1 MIRFL
6 LARHSPSVVCWAQQV
21 GEWQR
26 AATQMESLQAKNNG
40 METRVILILLIFSV
54 IGVNR
59 GLGDQLGRLSAIEE
73 NDVFFNTDK
82 HYTQGLKISYV
93 TPGLADESVFNAPIK
108 LLRNCLFLFATR
120 ETDLDDRLEWTILGQ
135 SLFTPANIRLDNPDP
150 RDRPYAGWLYGG
162 FDFIQNAAD
171 RRLDALELQFGVVG
185 SAALGRQ
192 TQNDFHQF
200 LAAAKAKGWGHQ
212 LANEFGF
219 NASWERKWRL
229 SVELPEKFGLEFI
242 PNAGITAGNVFTYGE
257 LGGIVRF
264 GRGLK
269 ASWGPEL
276 IRPGYSGTSYF
287 EAARARDIDLG
298 FALFGGVQGRAIARN
313 IFLDGNSFASSRSVP
328 KNYLAG
334 DLIFGL
340 QLFYS
345 NYLSVSATYVIR
357 SSEFHNQGGWDK
369 FGSINGSFEF

>member
-1 MIRFL
+1 
-6 LARHSPSVVCWAQQV
+6 
-21 GEWQR
+21 
-26 AATQMESLQAKNNG
+26 
-40 METRVILILLIFSV
+40 
-54 IGVNR
+54 VNP

-93 TPGLADESVFNAPIK
+93 TPALADESVFNTPIK
-108 LLRNCLFLFATR
+108 LLRNYLLLFATR
-120 ETDLDDRLEWTILGQ
+120 ESDLDDRLEWTILGQ
-135 SLFTPANIRLDNPDP
+135 SLFTPANLQLKNPDR

-171 RRLDALELQFGVVG
+171 RRLDSVELQFGVVG

-200 LAAAKAKGWGHQ
+200 IASAKAKGWGHQ

-229 SVELPEKFGLEFI
+229 GIELPGKFGFEFT
-242 PNAGITAGNVFTYGE
+242 PDVGATAGNVFTYGE
-257 LGGIVRF
+257 VGGLFRF
-264 GRGLK
+264 GRCLK
-269 ASWGPEL
+269 ANWGPEL
-276 IRPGYSGTSYF
+276 IRPGYSGTGYF
-287 EAARARDIDLG
+287 EAARAKDVGVG
-298 FALFGGVQGRAIARN
+298 FAVFAGAQGRAIARN

-328 KNYLAG
+328 KNYLVA
-334 DLIFGL
+334 DLIFGVE
-340 QLFYS
+340 LFYS
-345 NYLSVSATYVIR
+345 NYLRVSATAVIR

-369 FGSINGSFEF
+369 FASINGSFEF